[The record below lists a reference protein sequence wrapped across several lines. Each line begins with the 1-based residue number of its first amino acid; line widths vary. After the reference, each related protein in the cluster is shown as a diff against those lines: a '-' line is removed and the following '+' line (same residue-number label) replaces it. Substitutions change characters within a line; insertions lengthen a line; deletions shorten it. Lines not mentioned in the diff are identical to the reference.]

1 MISVLSTNGNVINY
15 AGLSTDTKPT
25 TDLATGSFFLE
36 VDTSKAFFFDEVCV
50 CVEEPTSCSLQSFSF
65 FLVC

>member
-25 TDLATGSFFLE
+25 DGLATGSFFLE
-36 VDTSKAFFFDEVCV
+36 INTSNGAIKAYFFDE
-50 CVEEPTSCSLQSFSF
+50 ESGDWIEAGGAN
-65 FLVC
+65 

>member
-1 MISVLSTNGNVINY
+1 MISILSTNGNVINY

-36 VDTSKAFFFDEVCV
+36 VNTSKAFFFDEASGNWI
-50 CVEEPTSCSLQSFSF
+50 EAGGASNE
-65 FLVC
+65 